1 MAKNHVPAD
10 DGLVTDGFLKLGRRL
25 AALESRPVT
34 PGGAGSGL
42 FVADNGD
49 GTATLTLAAGSP
61 ASLTD
66 NGDGTATLTT

>member
-10 DGLVTDGFLKLGRRL
+10 DGLVADAFVKLGRRL
-25 AALESRPVT
+25 AAVEARPA
-34 PGGAGSGL
+34 GGGGGGIAL
-42 FVADNGD
+42 IDNGD

-66 NGDGTATLTT
+66 NGDGTATLTI